1 MTAPWPDMTPI
12 PEGYYA
18 IPDPDDATTMT
29 YWRRAITPKVSDLK
43 PWPAKA
49 WNGPPIP
56 RRADVPTDRHERD
69 RFAAAWMESR
79 RVYMAKVITAVLAE
93 LDDARRRFSTFTI
106 RCWSCGRT
114 LRDETSK
121 AYGIGPE
128 CRAGMDPEALAR
140 FCTPAVGR
148 AHIQQLAVDTPTT
161 EEANRP

>member
-1 MTAPWPDMTPI
+1 MTDTWPDMSPI

-49 WNGPPIP
+49 WNGPPVP
-56 RRADVPTDRHERD
+56 RRADVPTDRAERD
-69 RFAAAWMESR
+69 RFAAAWTESR
-79 RVYMAKVITAVLAE
+79 RVYMTKVIDGLLAE

-114 LRDETSK
+114 LRDARSK
-121 AYGIGPE
+121 SLGIGPE
-128 CRAGMDPEALAR
+128 CRAGMDPAALGR

-148 AHIQQLAVDTPTT
+148 AHVAHLAVTPA
-161 EEANRP
+161 EDGPR